1 MNYIYDIL
9 LNYNEYLYDFYDWNE
24 EDNISHIRKIP
35 LYKINK
41 KAMEDLKKF
50 NISFYVNDISKIKNK
65 TEIFQVKGVK
75 RIPYAFLVS
84 DNSEVIGFLCD
95 NKGNIIKRSRLL
107 IDEEAEVLEVVNR
120 IDERKLN
127 YQIKKELELYPLK
140 ARNEIE
146 MEKYIKKNL
155 NTIKKDDIEKLK
167 YLYYECF
174 NKKISNRKD
183 IINDIE
189 AALENDS
196 DTVISKLY
204 SFLKL
209 IEVKENK

>member
-41 KAMEDLKKF
+41 KTMEDLKKF

-95 NKGNIIKRSRLL
+95 NITSYFHRRTNVRH
-107 IDEEAEVLEVVNR
+107 
-120 IDERKLN
+120 RKTN
-127 YQIKKELELYPLK
+127 
-140 ARNEIE
+140 
-146 MEKYIKKNL
+146 
-155 NTIKKDDIEKLK
+155 D
-167 YLYYECF
+167 
-174 NKKISNRKD
+174 
-183 IINDIE
+183 INDSHKRTPHQS
-189 AALENDS
+189 A
-196 DTVISKLY
+196 Y
-204 SFLKL
+204 G
-209 IEVKENK
+209 